1 MAGKL
6 QIRQYRPSDKTQWD
20 TCVRNSKNGTF
31 LFLRDYMDYH
41 SDRFIDRSLVA
52 CDSSGRIV
60 AALPANLVSG
70 TLHSHQGLTYGGWVL
85 PRRHFSA
92 ISMLELWDRSLEFMR
107 RSDIGQL
114 IYKPVPHIYHILPA
128 EEDLYTLFRSGAA
141 LKSRQLSL
149 AIDLTRPLHH
159 SNTTIRKLKMAQS
172 ATIGTDNRLETFW
185 AILEHLLREKHNTTP
200 THSLREIITLK
211 KLFPDNII
219 LVTAEAS
226 GNILAGALFYRTATV
241 MHLQYAASTQQGR
254 DADIFPALYRY
265 VIDNLCHGCSYLDF
279 GTSAAP
285 TTSGFNE
292 GLLQQKHTLGGRPIA
307 CDTYTL
313 DL

>member
-107 RSDIGQL
+107 RYDIGQL

-141 LKSRQLSL
+141 LKSRQLSS
-149 AIDLTRPLHH
+149 AIDLTQPVHY
-159 SNTTIRKLKMAQS
+159 SKTTLRKLRIAQS
-172 ATIGTDNRLETFW
+172 ISIGIDDRLDVFW
-185 AILEHLLREKHNTTP
+185 SILERLLREKYSTLP
-200 THSLREIITLK
+200 VHSLREITTLK
-211 KLFPDNII
+211 KLFPENII

-226 GNILAGALFYRTATV
+226 DGILAGALFYRTTTV

-265 VIDNLCHGCSYLDF
+265 IIDNLCHGCKYLDF